1 MGKFIDQE
9 IDLILG
15 IAIGLWGG
23 TGDFFVA
30 HCVVSSV
37 IVLFVGCW
45 LFVVDLK
52 LVGPGGQTGSC
63 FFLVQGWVAWT
74 RFVEVFGHPG

>member
-1 MGKFIDQE
+1 MGKFIAQE

-15 IAIGLWGG
+15 IVIGLWGG
-23 TGDFFVA
+23 TGNCFVV

-37 IVLFVGCW
+37 IVLFVGFW

-52 LVGPGGQTGSC
+52 LVCTRWLDRFLFPFSARMGGLGQIC
-63 FFLVQGWVAWT
+63 
-74 RFVEVFGHPG
+74 

>member
-9 IDLILG
+9 IGLILG

-23 TGDFFVA
+23 TGDIFVV

-52 LVGPGGQTGSC
+52 LVC
-63 FFLVQGWVAWT
+63 T
-74 RFVEVFGHPG
+74 RW

>member
-9 IDLILG
+9 IGLILG

-23 TGDFFVA
+23 TGDFFVV
-30 HCVVSSV
+30 HCVLSSV

-52 LVGPGGQTGSC
+52 LVCTRWSDRFLFLFSARMGGLGQIC
-63 FFLVQGWVAWT
+63 
-74 RFVEVFGHPG
+74 

>member
-9 IDLILG
+9 IGLILG

-23 TGDFFVA
+23 TGDFFVV

-45 LFVVDLK
+45 FVCCRSE
-52 LVGPGGQTGSC
+52 TGMHQ
-63 FFLVQGWVAWT
+63 VVRQV
-74 RFVEVFGHPG
+74 FVSF